1 MSDYYTSVTAAGT
14 AAFANALTTNTPVN
28 FTGITL
34 TDGTTDQKTVA
45 IQSITTDTNNPS
57 WKVVKAVVSPG
68 ATSFWLRGLKLL
80 GDAGAVLANGVVPDT
95 YIPSNAIFGGKDV
108 NISFVVNV
116 GTGVQVFFSNTTPIN
131 AVTSDYVTGQLENYA
146 KLATVGNAKGVV
158 RVNQT
163 ATALTYQHVG
173 KIVCLTHNRQTMFSL
188 PTTGLKDGDRLKL
201 VNFSVYTAIISGNI
215 WTQGRNQGAFDMVG
229 GEAIELY
236 WDATNALF
244 VIVDGSSF
252 LGNLSSFGYT
262 TTANGYNR
270 QPNGIIE
277 QWGSAITNGSGL
289 ATLTLPI
296 PFPNGVLEMIP
307 TVPRG
312 ATPAYATANTVSNTT
327 VSAYAWN
334 KSGAKYTNISVNF
347 RIKGY

>member
-1 MSDYYTSVTAAGT
+1 MTAAGT
-14 AAFANALTTNTPVN
+14 AAFANALTTNTPVK

-158 RVNQT
+158 RVDQT

-173 KIVCLTHNRQTMFSL
+173 KIVCLT
-188 PTTGLKDGDRLKL
+188 PKL
-201 VNFSVYTAIISGNI
+201 C
-215 WTQGRNQGAFDMVG
+215 
-229 GEAIELY
+229 
-236 WDATNALF
+236 
-244 VIVDGSSF
+244 
-252 LGNLSSFGYT
+252 
-262 TTANGYNR
+262 
-270 QPNGIIE
+270 QP
-277 QWGSAITNGSGL
+277 
-289 ATLTLPI
+289 LTLSHLP
-296 PFPNGVLEMIP
+296 LM
-307 TVPRG
+307 T
-312 ATPAYATANTVSNTT
+312 
-327 VSAYAWN
+327 
-334 KSGAKYTNISVNF
+334 
-347 RIKGY
+347 